1 MNEKYFKRVSGGLIA
16 LGILALLYPFVQ
28 IGYSKMISK
37 VLHEEAQS
45 LFILKNSSAGPS
57 QEIAASLP
65 TGKGSIT
72 EMHKAEPIP
81 RTHQTGMYPEPAPD
95 LTTKP
100 KTGEIIGMLTVPN
113 LEISE
118 AILEGTGQKELA
130 KAPGH
135 LPDSVF
141 PGQIGTSIIAA
152 HNSSTFRHLDQL
164 IEGMEFTVT
173 TEQGEFTFSVTG
185 QRILDVD
192 DLLPNM
198 AFPSIALETCYPL
211 EALYLTDKR
220 LFVEAALIK
229 SEIKKDL
236 TLTNAE

>member
-1 MNEKYFKRVSGGLIA
+1 MNEKYFKRASRGLVA
-16 LGILALLYPFVQ
+16 LGILALLYPFIQ
-28 IGYSKMISK
+28 IGYSKTISK
-37 VLHEEAQS
+37 VLYEEAKS
-45 LFILKNSSAGPS
+45 LFILENSSAGSS
-57 QEIAASLP
+57 QEIAASLR
-65 TGKGSIT
+65 TGKGSTT
-72 EMHKAEPIP
+72 EMQKAEPIL
-81 RTHQTGMYPEPAPD
+81 RTNQTGMYPEPAPD
-95 LTTKP
+95 VTTKP
-100 KTGEIIGMLTVPN
+100 KTGEIIGMLTIPN

-164 IEGMEFTVT
+164 TEGMEFTVT
-173 TEQGEFTFSVTG
+173 TEQGVFTFSVTG
-185 QRILDVD
+185 QRILNVN

-198 AFPSIALETCYPL
+198 AYPAIALETCYPL
-211 EALYLTDKR
+211 DALYLTDKR

-229 SEIKKDL
+229 SEIKKAL
-236 TLTNAE
+236 TLNNAE